1 MALIPKEEY
10 IAKHGVG
17 KINSPKKEKKEGE
30 EKDKNVVC
38 LKKDSSEKAAS
49 RRVFDL
55 QENWFAMR
63 VDINKELLVRDFLL
77 NRAHYTRGYSDE
89 VFEKKEFLKE
99 VWDPDLDP
107 KLIVPS
113 YVATQYVHKRY
124 SDRPKWRERVIIS
137 GIVFVKIKNSD
148 RNEKIFKRDEIKD
161 YVKFFIVDKNT
172 HKPDPIPETQM
183 ELLMSFIENNIEIVD
198 MTKEPE
204 PEPEPDPSQIVAGK
218 KVKIVKGLCAG
229 KEGVLT
235 AVRTRNVPAKD
246 LSGKV
251 LRDITGEP
259 IMEKKIELELQ
270 LNNSFSQRFL
280 VLLSEVKLFD

>member
-10 IAKHGVG
+10 IAKHGAD
-17 KINSPKKEKKEGE
+17 KIKPKQSE
-30 EKDKNVVC
+30 ETQDNELGDIVC
-38 LKKDSSEKAAS
+38 LKDDEGEKAAA

-77 NRAHYTRGYSDE
+77 NRVHNKRGYSDE
-89 VFEKKEFLKE
+89 EFEKKEFLKE
-99 VWDPDLDP
+99 IWNPDLDP
-107 KLIVPS
+107 KYIVQS
-113 YVATQYVHKRY
+113 YVATQFVHKRY

-137 GIVFVKIKNSD
+137 GIVFVKIRNCD
-148 RNEKIFKRDEIKD
+148 RNEKIFGRDEIKD
-161 YVKFFIVDKNT
+161 YVKFFLVDKNT
-172 HKPDPIPETQM
+172 HMPDPIPEVQM
-183 ELLMSFIENNIEIVD
+183 DLLMSFIKNNIEMVD
-198 MTKEPE
+198 MTKDPE
-204 PEPEPDPSQIVAGK
+204 PEPEDTSNVVAGK
-218 KVKIVKGLCAG
+218 RVKVIKGLCSG
-229 KEGVLT
+229 QEGVLT

-246 LSGKV
+246 LSGKT
-251 LRDITGEP
+251 LYDISGNP